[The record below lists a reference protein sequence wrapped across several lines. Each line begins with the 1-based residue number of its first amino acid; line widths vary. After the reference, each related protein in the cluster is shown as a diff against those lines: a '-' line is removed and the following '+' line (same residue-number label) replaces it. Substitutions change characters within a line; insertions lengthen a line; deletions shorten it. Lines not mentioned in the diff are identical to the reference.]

1 MLPEYGTTE
10 FTKELNEILRSNS
23 KHRHDFYHETCE
35 HAEAMGVHVEGLKP
49 KKLLDINRPNEP
61 GDIKAYR
68 LEVYRP
74 KTKSLSEKVINTV
87 NRIFNPRL
95 YHITWYP
102 SPTPVIRDEEW
113 IDKYLTEELPY
124 YESLMRFVRETYT
137 KKDFADP
144 NALCAI
150 LPINFD
156 IPDTEYYKPVPYIY
170 GAHEILKFKE
180 SEYYLIKCKGK
191 GKELGKA
198 IWMDR
203 ERVAFYKEIEKDNWQ
218 LKIEYPHT
226 LREVPAFRLGGL
238 IMGNEAPYWF
248 QSFIAGVLPHWDDVV
263 TLSSD
268 LQAGVVNHLY
278 LEKWEYTVEC
288 DSCDGNGY
296 MSVQD
301 ANPTADVK
309 NLLPPGAEARVTCK
323 TCGGSGK
330 RVTRGPFNVTQINK
344 DAMAS
349 EVVSPIPPAGYID
362 KPIDILDKIIEIIV
376 KEETKGLASINMEI
390 ISKVG
395 EDQSGVAKTI
405 DRQDLD
411 GFLMRY
417 ATHAFDYVIP
427 QLVWYCMKWRYG
439 NILTDDQ
446 LIENFPTVKKPTKF
460 EVIDVMLLQQE
471 MKAASEANVS
481 SNILKQ
487 IEKEIV
493 NTKYSGD
500 EFERKKNNAIIELD
514 PLYSKGP
521 DELMTLMASN
531 VIKKEDW
538 AVHEYIDLAI
548 DTLTENDEAFLDLSR
563 RQQRELVNIWV
574 KNYLDMNPKPV
585 EVGDDG
591 EEVPERTDIEAEAR
605 AKLKGSVGGT
615 QGILQIQESV
625 SRGITQ
631 YSAAVTLLKEI
642 YGFDDKVAKAILGT
656 PKKQVAS
663 VAPVQVQI

>member
-1 MLPEYGTTE
+1 MLPEYGTKE
-10 FTKELNEILRSNS
+10 FNEQLQETLRGNS
-23 KHRHDFYHETCE
+23 KNRHEFYHETCE

-49 KKLLDINRPNEP
+49 EKLLNINRPNEP
-61 GDIKAYR
+61 GDVKKYR

-156 IPDTEYYKPVPYIY
+156 IPDTEFYKPVPYIY

-180 SEYYLIKCKGK
+180 SEYYLIKCKK
-191 GKELGKA
+191 KAKELGKA
-198 IWMDR
+198 IWIDR

-218 LKIEYPHT
+218 LEIEYPHT

-278 LEKWEYTVEC
+278 LEKWEYTVDCEDC
-288 DSCDGNGY
+288 SGTGK
-296 MSVQD
+296 VTPEQ
-301 ANPTADVK
+301 ANPTADVL
-309 NLLPPGAEARVTCK
+309 NLLPEGAGAIYVCK
-323 TCGGSGK
+323 SCTGTGK

-362 KPIDILDKIIEIIV
+362 KPIDILDKIIDIIK
-376 KEETKGLASINMEI
+376 KEKENGLASINMEI
-390 ISKVG
+390 IAKVG

-411 GFLMRY
+411 AFLMRY
-417 ATHAFDYVIP
+417 ANHSFDYVIP
-427 QLVWYCMKWRYG
+427 QIVWYSMKWRYG
-439 NILTDDQ
+439 NILSDEQ
-446 LIENFPTVKKPTKF
+446 LIENFPTIRKPNKF
-460 EVIDVMLLQQE
+460 EVLDVMMLQE
-471 MKAASEANVS
+471 ELKIASESNVS
-481 SNILKQ
+481 ANILKK
-487 IEKEIV
+487 IEQEIV

-500 EFERKKNNAIIELD
+500 EFERKLNNAIIELD
-514 PLYSKGP
+514 PLYSMGA
-521 DELMTLMASN
+521 DELMTLKANGIISS
-531 VIKKEDW
+531 EDW
-538 AVHEYIDLAI
+538 KLHTYIDEAI
-548 DTLTENDEAFLDLSR
+548 AVLVEEDETFLDLGKKE
-563 RQQRELVNIWV
+563 QRDKL
-574 KNYLDMNPKPV
+574 
-585 EVGDDG
+585 
-591 EEVPERTDIEAEAR
+591 R
-605 AKLKGSVGGT
+605 AWIVTNKGSFQADPPVP
-615 QGILQIQESV
+615 ILE
-625 SRGITQ
+625 
-631 YSAAVTLLKEI
+631 
-642 YGFDDKVAKAILGT
+642 
-656 PKKQVAS
+656 
-663 VAPVQVQI
+663 